1 MEEEVEEQGVNK
13 GYGYNCTE
21 GKLERGGENCCW
33 FPCQDQKSGKENV
46 IHKVSRS
53 IENDCKNE
61 YCRHEKGAK
70 HRDVE
75 TCNKGINDQWKESNG
90 DSNLTYICME
100 QEPG

>member
-1 MEEEVEEQGVNK
+1 M
-13 GYGYNCTE
+13 
-21 GKLERGGENCCW
+21 
-33 FPCQDQKSGKENV
+33 
-46 IHKVSRS
+46 IA
-53 IENDCKNE
+53 KNE